1 MTRPDLLR
9 AIVIR
14 VDAHFT
20 ANGFHPLDQEQLGC
34 LEDPY
39 RTEEAFAMVND
50 WSSRLGLPDDI
61 YDALNAWI
69 EENEGVSDDSRSNG
83 PRR

>member
-1 MTRPDLLR
+1 MATPDPLR
-9 AIVIR
+9 AIVLR
-14 VDAHFT
+14 VNAHF
-20 ANGFHPLDQEQLGC
+20 AASGFYPVNEEQLDC

-39 RTEEAFAMVND
+39 RTDEAFDMVND

-61 YDALNAWI
+61 YDALNGWI

>member
-1 MTRPDLLR
+1 MTRPDPLR
-9 AIVIR
+9 AIIVR

-20 ANGFHPLDQEQLGC
+20 ANGFHPVGEEQLDC

-39 RTEEAFAMVND
+39 RTAEAFEMVND
-50 WSSRLGLPDDI
+50 WSSRLGLPDDL
-61 YDALNAWI
+61 YDVLNTWI
-69 EENEGVSDDSRSNG
+69 EENEGVSDDSRSDG